1 MGGKG
6 QYLLTLWAGLHV
18 LYSGQCKVM
27 GKVFLIHFFGACEGE
42 DCWPKEKRK
51 EEGAHIR
58 NHGPWSPKSCHSYGR
73 DGPPDTTFG
82 TFMVSWDVLFGD
94 LKERC

>member
-58 NHGPWSPKSCHSYGR
+58 NHVHGLPSRAIVMEEMVHLTRLLGHSWCLGMC
-73 DGPPDTTFG
+73 FL
-82 TFMVSWDVLFGD
+82 VI
-94 LKERC
+94 